1 MDLHYKLEFFSDWHC
16 GSGLAAGADVDALVV
31 KDDAGLPFVP
41 GKTVKG
47 LLREAMEELISLKG
61 SGMESLFTETFGY
74 FDKDL
79 KEGVKGCAFFSNAEL
94 PAPERKAIIA
104 GKLQPFM
111 FRQIASTA
119 IDADGV
125 ALDHSL
131 RRMEVTVPCTL
142 EGVIIGLP
150 DNKEFLKEMEDALL
164 YVKRMGQNR
173 NRGLGRCSFSLK
185 SDGK

>member
-47 LLREAMEELISLKG
+47 LLREAMEELIAIKDN
-61 SGMESLFTETFGY
+61 GMEDLFTKTFGY
-74 FDKDL
+74 FNKEMG
-79 KEGVKGCAFFSNAEL
+79 EGVKGCAFFSNAEL
-94 PAPERKAIIA
+94 PDDERKAIIA
-104 GKLQPFM
+104 NKLQPFM

-119 IDADGV
+119 LDADGV

-131 RRMEVTVPCTL
+131 RRMEVTIPCTL
-142 EGVIIGLP
+142 EGIIMGLP
-150 DNKEFLKEMEDALL
+150 DDKEFIKEMEDALL

-173 NRGLGRCSFSLK
+173 NRGLGRCSFTLK
-185 SDGK
+185 SAGI